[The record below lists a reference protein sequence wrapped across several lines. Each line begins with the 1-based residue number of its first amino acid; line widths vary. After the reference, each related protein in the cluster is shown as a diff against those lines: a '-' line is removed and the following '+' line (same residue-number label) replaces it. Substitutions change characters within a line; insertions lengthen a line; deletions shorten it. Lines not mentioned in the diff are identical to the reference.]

1 MYASEGEMVMAAT
14 ILVVDSDPVNC
25 TTWETL
31 LLDQRYEVVAA
42 WTGETALTV
51 CSDLQPDLVLLSY
64 LLPDIE
70 GLEVCRRLKAQPRN
84 CLTPVVLLTSGIEAR
99 RSSEAIEAGVD
110 DFLGCPTM
118 LWEALTCVHY
128 LLQVKAYIDERA
140 KSEIF
145 SLAHSVDAED
155 VFRGG
160 HSVRVSNNAVR
171 LGKSLGLAETD
182 LETLR
187 IGGLVHDVGKI
198 GVPNAILSKVGP
210 LNPDEIK
217 IIMRHPVLGE
227 RICAPLKT
235 LRDVLPLVRS
245 HHGRMDGTGYPDGLC
260 GEQISLIVRLLQI
273 VDICDALTGDRPY
286 RQALSLPR
294 ALLVLYE
301 EADRG
306 WVDEALV
313 SQLALVTVGAQGLAA
328 IRNGGISRSSGMSE
342 RSGNNS

>member
-1 MYASEGEMVMAAT
+1 MAAT

-25 TTWETL
+25 ATWETL
-31 LLDQRYEVVAA
+31 LLDQRYDVVAA
-42 WTGETALTV
+42 RTGETALTV

-64 LLPDIE
+64 LLPDIR

-99 RSSEAIEAGVD
+99 CSSEAIEAGVD

-140 KSEIF
+140 KSEIL
-145 SLAHSVDAED
+145 SLAHGVDAED

-160 HSVRVSNNAVR
+160 HSTRVSNNAVR
-171 LGKSLGLAETD
+171 LGKSLGLTEND

-198 GVPNAILSKVGP
+198 GIPNAILSKAGP
-210 LNPDEIK
+210 LDPDESK
-217 IIMRHPVLGE
+217 IIMEHPILGE
-227 RICAPLKT
+227 KICASLKSF
-235 LRDVLPLVRS
+235 RDVLPLVRS
-245 HHGRMDGTGYPDGLC
+245 HHERMNGTGYPDGLC

-273 VDICDALTGDRPY
+273 ADICDALTSDRPY
-286 RQALSLPR
+286 RKAVSLPR
-294 ALLVLYE
+294 ALVVLYE

-306 WVDEALV
+306 WLDEALV
-313 SQLALVTVGAQGLAA
+313 TQLALVTVGAQGLEA
-328 IRNGGISRSSGMSE
+328 IRNRGRFRSSGVSE
-342 RSGNNS
+342 RSGNNSNELLSRR

>member
-1 MYASEGEMVMAAT
+1 MAAT

-25 TTWETL
+25 ATWETL
-31 LLDQRYEVVAA
+31 LLDQRYDVVAA
-42 WTGETALTV
+42 RTGETALAV
-51 CSDLQPDLVLLSY
+51 CSNLQPDLVLLSY
-64 LLPDIE
+64 LLPDIR

-99 RSSEAIEAGVD
+99 CSSEAIEAGVD

-140 KSEIF
+140 KSEIL
-145 SLAHSVDAED
+145 SLAHGVDAED

-160 HSVRVSNNAVR
+160 HSTRVSNNAVR
-171 LGKSLGLAETD
+171 LGKSLGLTEHD

-198 GVPNAILSKVGP
+198 GIPNAILSKAGP
-210 LNPDEIK
+210 LDPDESK
-217 IIMRHPVLGE
+217 IIMEHPILGE
-227 RICAPLKT
+227 KICASLKSF
-235 LRDVLPLVRS
+235 RDVLPLVRS
-245 HHGRMDGTGYPDGLC
+245 HHERMNGTGYPDGLC

-273 VDICDALTGDRPY
+273 VDICDALTSDRPY
-286 RQALSLPR
+286 RKAVSLPR
-294 ALLVLYE
+294 ALVVLYE

-306 WVDEALV
+306 WLDEALV

-328 IRNGGISRSSGMSE
+328 IRNRGRFNSNDLLNLRSTQ
-342 RSGNNS
+342 R